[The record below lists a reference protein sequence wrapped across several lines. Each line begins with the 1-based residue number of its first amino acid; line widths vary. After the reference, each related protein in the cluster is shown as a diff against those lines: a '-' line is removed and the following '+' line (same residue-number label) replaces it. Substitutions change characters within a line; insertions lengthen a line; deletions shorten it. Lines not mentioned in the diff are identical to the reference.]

1 MNKPSRQ
8 AETYIEEWDDH
19 HPRFPALMGFIQRE
33 GQSDWATFNADWHQS
48 SHLLV
53 ARRGQTLVGFLR
65 FVIQPI
71 GPDADC
77 PPIQFQGGNLLEA
90 KVLAFAVDEAYQRQ
104 GIGRQLQ
111 ETLIQRAQALGCH
124 QIRSHSGGDQLANH
138 HLKLALGYGIHP
150 IVRGADKRGAYFI
163 LPLSA
168 VKSPPPHRKVRGPT
182 KRGA

>member
-19 HPRFPALMGFIQRE
+19 HPRFPALMDFIHRE

-53 ARRGQTLVGFLR
+53 ARRAQALVGFLR

-77 PPIQFQGGNLLEA
+77 PPIQFKGGNLLEA
-90 KVLAFAVDEAYQRQ
+90 KVLAFAVDKAYQRR

-124 QIRSHSGGDQLANH
+124 QIRS
-138 HLKLALGYGIHP
+138 
-150 IVRGADKRGAYFI
+150 
-163 LPLSA
+163 
-168 VKSPPPHRKVRGPT
+168 
-182 KRGA
+182 

>member
-19 HPRFPALMGFIQRE
+19 HPRFPALMDFIHRE

-168 VKSPPPHRKVRGPT
+168 IKSPPPHRKVRGPT